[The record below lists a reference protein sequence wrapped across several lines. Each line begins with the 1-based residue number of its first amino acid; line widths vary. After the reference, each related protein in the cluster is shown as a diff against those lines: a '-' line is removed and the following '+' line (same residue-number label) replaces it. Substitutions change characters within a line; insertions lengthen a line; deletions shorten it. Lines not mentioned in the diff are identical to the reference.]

1 MRNVFTLT
9 LLTAATSFTSSTLA
23 QTAPAAVTPVPIQKD
38 ATQFIELQPLSS
50 TRVLKFD
57 APKWVIDPAKAYRV
71 VLETTKG
78 KMTVELYPQ
87 VAPKTVNSFVFLALN
102 NYYNGVPFHRVL
114 ENFMAQTGDPTGTG
128 TGGPG
133 YQFFV
138 ELDSKYA
145 FDKPGVLGMARSQ
158 SFESNGSQF
167 FITFVPYKSLSGQY
181 TVFGQLLEGADVLA
195 KIARVDPQSPKAD
208 LKPDLIERVIVLEEA
223 VLKAAPENKPTTEPA
238 KQ

>member
-128 TGGPG
+128 SGGPG
-133 YQFFV
+133 YKFGDEIV
-138 ELDSKYA
+138 SELRHRGK
-145 FDKPGVLGMARSQ
+145 GVLSMANAGPGPGGTGT
-158 SFESNGSQF
+158 NGSQI
-167 FITFVPYKSLSGQY
+167 FITFSDTPHLDGKH
-181 TVFGQLLEGADVLA
+181 TVFGKVVEGLETLD
-195 KIARVDPQSPKAD
+195 KIKRNDPSRP
-208 LKPDLIERVIVLEEA
+208 LPYPSIIERAYVLE
-223 VLKAAPENKPTTEPA
+223 K
-238 KQ
+238 